1 MGLRAGVWYAHLSLH
16 KFFLNKWPCPAERKR
31 EAGRGR
37 EENRGSAGTCT
48 TAPCPGL
55 GQWGEEKGKIM
66 KAGCQRCGLVGCQ
79 GHRGDVVSEVTHV
92 TTFNSVSSPLSP
104 VLTLVFDLF
113 DFNV

>member
-1 MGLRAGVWYAHLSLH
+1 MALPRREKERSKEREGGEQGLCRDLLHGSL
-16 KFFLNKWPCPAERKR
+16 PR
-31 EAGRGR
+31 
-37 EENRGSAGTCT
+37 
-48 TAPCPGL
+48 PGAV
-55 GQWGEEKGKIM
+55 GEEKGKIM

-113 DFNV
+113 DFKV